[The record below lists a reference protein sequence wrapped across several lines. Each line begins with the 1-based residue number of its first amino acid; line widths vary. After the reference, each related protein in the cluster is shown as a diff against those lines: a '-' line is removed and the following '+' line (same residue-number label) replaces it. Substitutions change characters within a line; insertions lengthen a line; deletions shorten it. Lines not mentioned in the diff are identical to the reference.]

1 MGNYKGFIWMNY
13 YKEKYLIKLIDS
25 FFTIKKPESNFAK
38 IEYLLEIEK
47 NNSDIFYNIYQP
59 TENI

>member
-1 MGNYKGFIWMNY
+1 MNY